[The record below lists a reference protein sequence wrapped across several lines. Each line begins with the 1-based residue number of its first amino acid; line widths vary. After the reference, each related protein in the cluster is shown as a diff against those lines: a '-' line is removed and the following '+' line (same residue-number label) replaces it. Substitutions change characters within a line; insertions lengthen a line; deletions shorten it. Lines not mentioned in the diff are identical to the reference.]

1 MKQAV
6 LFVLLL
12 IPSAL
17 FSWFH
22 RDMPQLG
29 VHHDDSI
36 YWVTAKSLGTG
47 QGYRILSFPGEPFQ
61 TKYPP
66 LYPALLSLVWKLDPA
81 FPRNVHW
88 AALLAW
94 LMMPVYL
101 LLVKRVMREFGF
113 STWWAWGLTAAIAL
127 NVTTVLLGLS
137 LMSEL
142 AFSIVLL
149 CVLVLAERNDFPSW
163 AVGLLAGIAFLVRS
177 TALPLALTVPLCFWI
192 RGRRKDALLFSAGMF
207 PVIIAWQT
215 WVRFHQFPATDAAS
229 LYYTNY
235 LGFHL
240 KYVHL
245 NDLPILFWSN
255 LAGYFS
261 GIGQLLIFNPD
272 DGFWATQLSRITSF
286 SALMGVYR
294 LARKTGKI
302 QFVAYGIG
310 LSAMLL
316 LWHYA
321 PSARFLYALFPLL
334 LAGFATE
341 VTHILRMLAAGFRKP
356 KNDERIAAALASC
369 AMAAYLGLFVWFTYV
384 GLAKL
389 MPAMLRGRQELA
401 QRNQVTYE
409 WIRSHTA
416 ANATFLANDDAML
429 YLYTNRHAMGS
440 PVPPNLL
447 FLSDDAGIDDYV
459 KKIPSTAKAKG
470 LDYIFLT
477 DTDFSRDLN
486 SDRLKIFRKAIEE
499 DREFEVAFTGQR
511 SVVYRYRPRPEP

>member
-6 LFVLLL
+6 LFALLL

-17 FSWFH
+17 FSWLH

-66 LYPALLSLVWKLDPA
+66 LYPALLSLVWKLDPV

-94 LMMPVYL
+94 LMMPFYL

-142 AFSIVLL
+142 AFSVILL
-149 CVLVLAERNDFPSW
+149 SVLVLAERDDFPSW
-163 AVGLLAGIAFLVRS
+163 ALGLLAGMAFLVRS

-192 RGRRKDALLFSAGMF
+192 RGRRKDALLFTAGMF
-207 PVIIAWQT
+207 PAIIAWQI
-215 WVRFHQFPATDAAS
+215 WVRFHQFSATDATS

-240 KYVHL
+240 KFVTLH
-245 NDLPILFWSN
+245 DLPILFWTN

-286 SALMGVYR
+286 AALMGVYR
-294 LARKTGKI
+294 LVRKTGKI
-302 QFVAYGIG
+302 QFAAYGIG
-310 LSAMLL
+310 LSVMLL
-316 LWHYA
+316 FWHYS

-334 LAGFATE
+334 LAGFAME

-356 KNDERIAAALASC
+356 KKDERAAAALGSC
-369 AMAAYLGLFVWFTYV
+369 AMAAYLGLFVWFTYL
-384 GLAKL
+384 GLATL
-389 MPAMLRGRQELA
+389 MPAMLSGRRELA
-401 QRNQVTYE
+401 QRNQATYE
-409 WIRSHTA
+409 WIRTQTA
-416 ANATFLANDDAML
+416 ADAKFLAYDDAML
-429 YLYTNRHAMGS
+429 YLYTDRHAIGS

-447 FLSDDAGIDDYV
+447 FLGDDAGIDAYV

-470 LDYIFLT
+470 LDYILLT

-486 SDRLKIFRKAIEE
+486 SERLTILRKAIEE
-499 DREFEVAFTGQR
+499 DHEFEIAFTGKR
-511 SVVYRYRPRPEP
+511 SIIYRYLPRPEP